1 MDIACLL
8 APHFAVQVEL
18 RRQPQ
23 LAGRPLVLESMN
35 YLTTRQRTVLDAS
48 PLARGVQPGMPLE
61 EAVGR
66 CRDAVVVEADMESY
80 RQAWSDVLDS
90 LEERCIALE
99 DTALGQACM
108 DIKGLDDLYGGQA
121 KVAVMILNAAPPWL
135 QVQVGLGPNRFTS
148 FVAAGRAG
156 RGSASCVE
164 GDATTF
170 LQGAGVELLPVE
182 WQVKERL
189 VGFGLHTLGQV
200 VAVGLGPMQAEFGP
214 QGKLA
219 WDLASGVDR
228 RPLMRR
234 ANEQV
239 VSSSLTFDAPTT
251 VLATVLLG
259 AERLLNR
266 AFRHEAVHGRAAR
279 VALFEGAV
287 HDGGLWRRRV
297 AFWPPASDAAHASG
311 PVKRALSGAV
321 LPGPLEAM
329 NLTLSGLTG
338 EAGRQGS
345 LLPEVRQREKLREA
359 LAQLEALEGHKPI
372 YRLREVEPWS
382 RIPERRMAFAPC
394 DS

>member
-8 APHFAVQVEL
+8 APHFALQVEL
-18 RRQPQ
+18 QRHPE
-23 LAGRPLVLESMN
+23 LTGRPLVLV
-35 YLTTRQRTVLDAS
+35 TRQRTVLDAS
-48 PLARGVQPGMPLE
+48 PLARGVHPGMTLE
-61 EAVGR
+61 EAASR
-66 CRDAVVVEADMESY
+66 CEGAVVVDADMESY
-80 RQAWSDVLDS
+80 RQAWADVLDS

-99 DTALGQACM
+99 DTSLGQACM
-108 DIKGLDDLYGGQA
+108 DVKGLDRLYGSQA
-121 KVAVMILNAAPPWL
+121 EVAVLLLNAAPPWL
-135 QVQVGLGPNRFTS
+135 QVQLGLGPNRFTA

-156 RGSASCVE
+156 RGRANYID
-164 GDATTF
+164 GDAADF
-170 LQGAGVELLPVE
+170 LRNASVELLPVE
-182 WQVKERL
+182 WRLKERL
-189 VGFGLHTLGQV
+189 LGFGLNTLGQV
-200 VAVGLGPMQAEFGP
+200 AAVGLGPMQAEFGP
-214 QGKLA
+214 QGRLA
-219 WDLASGVDR
+219 WELSTGMDR
-228 RPLMRR
+228 RPLVRR
-234 ANEQV
+234 VHKEV

-266 AFRHEAVHGRAAR
+266 AFRHQAVHGRAVR

-297 AFWPPASDAAHASG
+297 AFWPPASNAAYATG
-311 PVKRALSGAV
+311 PVKRALSGTV

-329 NLTLSGLTG
+329 HLTLSGITG
-338 EAGRQGS
+338 EPGRQAS
-345 LLPEVRQREKLREA
+345 LFPEVRQQERLREA

>member
-1 MDIACLL
+1 MDIACFL
-8 APHFAVQVEL
+8 APHFPIQVEL
-18 RRQPQ
+18 RQQPQ
-23 LAGRPLVLESMN
+23 LAGQPLVLI
-35 YLTTRQRTVLDAS
+35 TRQRTVLDAS
-48 PLARGVQPGMPLE
+48 PLAQGVQPGMPLE
-61 EAVGR
+61 EAVGL
-66 CRDAVVVEADMESY
+66 CRGAVVVDADMEAC
-80 RQAWSDVLDS
+80 RHAWSDVLDS

-108 DIKGLDDLYGGQA
+108 DIRGLDKLYGGQA
-121 KVAVMILNAAPPWL
+121 KVAVTLLNATPPWL
-135 QVQVGLGPNRFTS
+135 QVQVGLGPNRFAS
-148 FVAAGRAG
+148 FVAATWAS
-156 RGSASCVE
+156 RGGANCVE
-164 GDATTF
+164 GDATSF
-170 LQGAGVELLPVE
+170 LREAPVALLPVE
-182 WQVKERL
+182 WRIKQRL

-200 VAVGLGPMQAEFGP
+200 AAVGLGPMQAEFGP

-219 WDLASGVDR
+219 WELATGVDQ
-228 RPLMRR
+228 RPLVRR
-234 ANEQV
+234 VQEQI

-259 AERLLNR
+259 AERLLHR
-266 AFRHEAVHGRAAR
+266 AFRHQAVHGRAAR
-279 VALFEGAV
+279 AALFEGAV

-311 PVKRALSGAV
+311 PVKRALSEIT

-329 NLTLSGLTG
+329 HLTLSGLTG

-345 LLPEVRQREKLREA
+345 LLPEVRQRERLREA
-359 LAQLEALEGHKPI
+359 LAQLEVLEGHKPI

>member
-1 MDIACLL
+1 MDFACLL
-8 APHFAVQVEL
+8 APHFAIQVEL
-18 RRQPQ
+18 RCRPE
-23 LAGRPLVLESMN
+23 LASRPLVLA
-35 YLTTRQRTVLDAS
+35 TRQRTVLDAS
-48 PLARGVQPGMPLE
+48 PSAKGLQPGMPLE
-61 EAVGR
+61 EAMGR
-66 CRDAVVVEADMESY
+66 CKGAVVVESDMESY

-108 DIKGLDDLYGGQA
+108 DIKGLDHLYGSQA
-121 KVAVMILNAAPPWL
+121 KVAVMLLNAAPPWL

-148 FVAAGRAG
+148 FIAAGRAD
-156 RGSASCVE
+156 RGSANCAG
-164 GDATTF
+164 GDAAAF

-182 WQVKERL
+182 WRVKERL
-189 VGFGLHTLGQV
+189 MGFGLHTLGQV

-219 WDLASGVDR
+219 WELATGVDR
-228 RPLMRR
+228 RPLAHRVQ
-234 ANEQV
+234 EQI

-251 VLATVLLG
+251 VLTTVLLG
-259 AERLLNR
+259 AERLLHR
-266 AFRHEAVHGRAAR
+266 AFRHQAVHGRAVRIAI
-279 VALFEGAV
+279 FEGAV

-297 AFWPPASDAAHASG
+297 AFWPPASDASHASG
-311 PVKRALSGAV
+311 PIRRALSGVV

-329 NLTLSGLTG
+329 NLTLSGLTSEPG
-338 EAGRQGS
+338 HQGS
-345 LLPEVRQREKLREA
+345 LFPEVRQRERLREA

-382 RIPERRMAFAPC
+382 RIPERRMAFVPC

>member
-1 MDIACLL
+1 MDFACLL
-8 APHFAVQVEL
+8 APHFAIQVEL
-18 RRQPQ
+18 RRRPQ
-23 LAGRPLVLESMN
+23 LAGRPLV
-35 YLTTRQRTVLDAS
+35 LTTRQRTVLDAS
-48 PLARGVQPGMPLE
+48 PLAKGLQPGMPLE
-61 EAVGR
+61 EAMGR
-66 CRDAVVVEADMESY
+66 CKGAVVVEADPESY

-90 LEERCIALE
+90 LEERSIALE

-108 DIKGLDDLYGGQA
+108 DVRGLDCLYGGQA
-121 KVAVMILNAAPPWL
+121 KLAVLLLNAAPPWL
-135 QVQVGLGPNRFTS
+135 QVRVGLGPNRFTS

-156 RGSASCVE
+156 RDSASCVE
-164 GDATTF
+164 GDAAAF
-170 LQGAGVELLPVE
+170 LRGAAVDLLPVE
-182 WQVKERL
+182 WRVKERL
-189 VGFGLHTLGQV
+189 LGFGLRTLEQV

-219 WDLASGVDR
+219 WELATGVDQ
-228 RPLMRR
+228 RPLVHRIQ
-234 ANEQV
+234 EQI

-311 PVKRALSGAV
+311 PVKRALSGVV

-338 EAGRQGS
+338 EVGRQGS
-345 LLPEVRQREKLREA
+345 LLPEVRQRERLREA

>member
-170 LQGAGVELLPVE
+170 LQGAGVESAAC
-182 WQVKERL
+182 
-189 VGFGLHTLGQV
+189 GMAGQ
-200 VAVGLGPMQAEFGP
+200 GT
-214 QGKLA
+214 
-219 WDLASGVDR
+219 S
-228 RPLMRR
+228 
-234 ANEQV
+234 
-239 VSSSLTFDAPTT
+239 
-251 VLATVLLG
+251 
-259 AERLLNR
+259 
-266 AFRHEAVHGRAAR
+266 
-279 VALFEGAV
+279 
-287 HDGGLWRRRV
+287 GGLW
-297 AFWPPASDAAHASG
+297 AAY
-311 PVKRALSGAV
+311 LGA
-321 LPGPLEAM
+321 GGCCGFGAY
-329 NLTLSGLTG
+329 
-338 EAGRQGS
+338 AGRVRVLRASWLGIWPQGWT
-345 LLPEVRQREKLREA
+345 
-359 LAQLEALEGHKPI
+359 G
-372 YRLREVEPWS
+372 
-382 RIPERRMAFAPC
+382 AP
-394 DS
+394 

>member
-1 MDIACLL
+1 MDIACFL

-18 RRQPQ
+18 HRRPQ
-23 LAGRPLVLESMN
+23 LAGCPVVV
-35 YLTTRQRTVLDAS
+35 TRQRTVLDAS
-48 PLARGVQPGMPLE
+48 PLAKGVCSGMPLE

-66 CRDAVVVEADMESY
+66 CKGAVVVEADMESY
-80 RQAWSDVLDS
+80 RQAWSEVMDS
-90 LEERCIALE
+90 LEERCIVLE

-108 DIKGLDDLYGGQA
+108 DVKGLDHLYGSEA
-121 KVAVMILNAAPPWL
+121 KVAVMLLNAAPPWL
-135 QVQVGLGPNRFTS
+135 QVRVGLAPNRFTA
-148 FVAAGRAG
+148 FVAAGRAA
-156 RGSASCVE
+156 RGSANCAE
-164 GDATTF
+164 GDTAAF
-170 LQGAGVELLPVE
+170 LQGVDVGLLPVE
-182 WQVKERL
+182 WRVKERL
-189 VGFGLHTLGQV
+189 VGFGLRTLGQV
-200 VAVGLGPMQAEFGP
+200 ASVGLGPMQAEFGS

-219 WDLASGVDR
+219 WELSTGVDR
-228 RPLMRR
+228 RPLVRR
-234 ANEQV
+234 VHEEV

-279 VALFEGAV
+279 IALFEGSV
-287 HDGGLWRRRV
+287 HDGDLWRRRV
-297 AFWPPASDAAHASG
+297 AFWPPASNAAHASG
-311 PVKRALSGAV
+311 PVKRALSGTV

-338 EAGRQGS
+338 EPGRQAS
-345 LLPEVRQREKLREA
+345 LFPEVRQRERLREA

-394 DS
+394 DF

>member
-8 APHFAVQVEL
+8 APHFAIQVEL
-18 RRQPQ
+18 RSQPQ
-23 LAGRPLVLESMN
+23 LARRPLV
-35 YLTTRQRTVLDAS
+35 LTTRQRTVLDAS
-48 PLARGVQPGMPLE
+48 PLAQDIQPGMPLE

-66 CRDAVVVEADMESY
+66 CKGAVVVEADPESY

-90 LEERCIALE
+90 LEERSIALE

-108 DIKGLDDLYGGQA
+108 DVKGLDHLYGSQA
-121 KVAVMILNAAPPWL
+121 KLAVLLLNAAPPWL

-148 FVAAGRAG
+148 FVAAGRAD
-156 RGSASCVE
+156 RGSASCAE
-164 GDATTF
+164 GDAAAF
-170 LQGAGVELLPVE
+170 LREANVNLLPVE
-182 WQVKERL
+182 WRVKERL
-189 VGFGLHTLGQV
+189 RGFGLHTLGQV
-200 VAVGLGPMQAEFGP
+200 AAVGLGPMQAEFGP

-219 WDLASGVDR
+219 WELATGVDR
-228 RPLMRR
+228 RPLVRR
-234 ANEQV
+234 VQEKIV
-239 VSSSLTFDAPTT
+239 YSSLTFDAPTT

-297 AFWPPASDAAHASG
+297 AFWPPAGDAAHASG

-345 LLPEVRQREKLREA
+345 LLPEVRQREKLLEA
-359 LAQLEALEGHKPI
+359 LAQLEVLEGYKPI

-382 RIPERRMAFAPC
+382 RIPERRMAFVPC